1 MEEGGLSLDGVSKDY
16 CFRNWRF
23 SERASEMQSKSI
35 LEESQHPQ
43 FVYNMKAIE
52 IEKGQMIRGTW
63 CMRIVQCSACEG
75 RVSSAS
81 LEAI

>member
-23 SERASEMQSKSI
+23 SERAKCKAKSI
-35 LEESQHPQ
+35 LEESQDPQ
-43 FVYNMKAIE
+43 FVYNMKVME
-52 IEKGQMIRGTW
+52 IEKGQILTGTW
-63 CMRIVQCSACEG
+63 CMRIVQCSTCEG

-81 LEAI
+81 LEVI

>member
-43 FVYNMKAIE
+43 FVYNMKVME
-52 IEKGQMIRGTW
+52 IEKRANNKGNLVYEDCT
-63 CMRIVQCSACEG
+63 VQC
-75 RVSSAS
+75 
-81 LEAI
+81 L